1 MRRGTIGSLLSPG
14 GIFGLIVVGTAV
26 VCAGFASQLSQQ
38 NPFDLAQ
45 LSVADSQ
52 LPPGSLGSTGVVY
65 WLGSDDQGRDIVSA
79 ILYGL
84 RISLLVAI
92 ASTSIAF
99 VLGTSIGLSAAY
111 AGGWLDLVFMRL
123 ADIQLAFPGILIALV
138 LLSVLGSGI
147 DKVVI
152 AIVAVQW
159 AYYARTARS
168 VAIIERNKEYIL
180 AAQNLRF
187 SAARIIFSHLLPNSL
202 SALSVVVIVQ
212 IAGGIALEATLS
224 FLGMGLP
231 ITQPSLGLL
240 IANGYTSMLSGE
252 YWLSFLS
259 GFRPA
264 SPAGR
269 DQPDRRAVAR
279 TQRSQ
284 RIVMSSKS

>member
-1 MRRGTIGSLLSPG
+1 MGMRRGTIGSLLSPG
-14 GIFGLIVVGTAV
+14 GIFGLVVVGAAV
-26 VCAGFASQLSQQ
+26 LCAGFASQLSQQ

-84 RISLLVAI
+84 RISLVVAI

-168 VAIIERNKEYIL
+168 VAIIERSKEYIL
-180 AAQNLRF
+180 AAQSLRF

-252 YWLSFLS
+252 YWLSFYP
-259 GFRPA
+259 GFVLLLLLVGINLIGERLRELNDPRE
-264 SPAGR
+264 SL
-269 DQPDRRAVAR
+269 
-279 TQRSQ
+279 
-284 RIVMSSKS
+284 